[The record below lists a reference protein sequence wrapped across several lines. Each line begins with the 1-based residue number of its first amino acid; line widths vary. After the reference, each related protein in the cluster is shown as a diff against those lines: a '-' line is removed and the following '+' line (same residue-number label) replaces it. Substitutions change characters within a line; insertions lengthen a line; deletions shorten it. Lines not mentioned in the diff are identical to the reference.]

1 MGAVSTG
8 LGGTDAQKT
17 YLFSPCL
24 LGFPI
29 RAHSSPARPFL
40 RHCLGIPGQGQALCD
55 PLGSSQSLDVFLRP
69 SLRQATISRLVWLE
83 PHVSA
88 GAQENSWK
96 VWEQVI
102 PAMKNADNRERETR
116 AQVEPSFIPHPL
128 RKLALILTTICF
140 NEILYRSPWEK
151 QLMVT

>member
-1 MGAVSTG
+1 MGAFSTD
-8 LGGTDAQKT
+8 LGRADAQKT
-17 YLFSPCL
+17 CLFSTCL
-24 LGFPI
+24 LGFPL

-40 RHCLGIPGQGQALCD
+40 RHGLGISEQGQALYD
-55 PLGSSQSLDVFLRP
+55 PLGSSQSADVFLRP

-88 GAQENSWK
+88 GTQENSWK

-102 PAMKNADNRERETR
+102 PAMKNADNREREIR
-116 AQVEPSFIPHPL
+116 AQVEPSFLSHPL
-128 RKLALILTTICF
+128 RKVALILTTVCF